1 MEFLGALT
9 SSNGRGEKEKKIN
22 QRWRDRESSFPKDH
36 SLPFAVFDVRQC
48 YRNIY
53 EKSKKII
60 MAGVSVT
67 LEWL

>member
-53 EKSKKII
+53 EKSKK
-60 MAGVSVT
+60 
-67 LEWL
+67 